1 MHHEKLKG
9 GHWIE
14 TFYVFILLGNVLHV
28 ILINELLL
36 VTTFYLSNKTNIF
49 DGPRNKRSLYTSVW
63 FKRSLSPALLNKT
76 KCFIC
81 LSFIIIFTLFTK
93 RKFLLTLNPIT
104 IKVFVSSD
112 NCKSPKS
119 YKTIILSK

>member
-1 MHHEKLKG
+1 MHHEKVKD

-49 DGPRNKRSLYTSVW
+49 DGPRNKRSLYTSVR
-63 FKRSLSPALLNKT
+63 FKRSPSPAHA
-76 KCFIC
+76 FE
-81 LSFIIIFTLFTK
+81 
-93 RKFLLTLNPIT
+93 
-104 IKVFVSSD
+104 
-112 NCKSPKS
+112 
-119 YKTIILSK
+119 